1 MNVGLVRF
9 AEPLALI
16 ALVLV
21 PLLAALVW
29 FEARRRRQA
38 DARYGGS
45 SALRLGTSPARRAA
59 QGAMLVAAAALLII
73 AAARPQ
79 WGHQETEAEQR
90 GIDIAVVLDVSRS
103 MTATDIAPSRARAAA
118 AGLRDMLGHLDGNR
132 VALVTFA
139 GTAFTRS
146 PLTVDLPALA
156 NLVDRA
162 QNDSPLVQAG
172 TDLRVAIE
180 SAVLLLSVTDR
191 AQTQVIVLISDG
203 EDLGADVQS
212 AIERANAQGIAIHTV
227 FAATETPTAL
237 PAASGGTDQTRGDPR
252 NLTAIARGTGGTTRD
267 VRGMAGLA
275 VDFRRL
281 QQTQFQTA
289 QTRAP
294 RDHFSWFIGGALVLL
309 LAQAA
314 LPTSTESRLLP
325 RVRLP
330 QSLRSRRARRGAAGI
345 AMSAIIVMLTGC
357 TTVLGTDAYRRVE
370 AGNGLYNAGQFDR
383 ALQEYTVAAG
393 LEPNDLAIQYNLANA
408 LYRLGRYEETL
419 RTVDAALAKH
429 PEATLST
436 RLLYTAGNAAMQRE
450 DYERARAAY
459 RQALRQDAEDMDAKA
474 NLELVLR
481 RIAPPPT
488 PTPTPPPG
496 QDGQGQQGQQGQGQ
510 QPGQPGQPGQQGQ
523 PGQPGE
529 QGQPGQQPGQPGG
542 GGGGQAQPGGAGQPG
557 GQGAGSNPST
567 PGSPSATDP
576 DGSRAAL
583 NAANAALEA
592 ALAQL
597 GPEVSPEEAANIL
610 ALAQRANDLGGLAPR
625 NPRGGVPAR

>member
-1 MNVGLVRF
+1 MTIGLVRF

-16 ALVLV
+16 ALLFV
-21 PLLAALVW
+21 PLLAGLVW

-38 DARYGGS
+38 NARYGGS
-45 SALRLGTSPARRAA
+45 SALRLGAAPARRAV
-59 QGAMLVAAAALLII
+59 QGTLLVAAVALLII

-90 GIDIAVVLDVSRS
+90 GIDVAVVLDVSRS
-103 MTATDIAPSRARAAA
+103 MTATDVAPSRARAAA

-212 AIERANAQGIAIHTV
+212 AIERANQQGIAIHTV
-227 FAATETPTAL
+227 FAATENPTAL
-237 PAASGGTDQTRGDPR
+237 PASSGGTDLTRGDPR

-289 QTRAP
+289 QTRAS

-309 LAQAA
+309 LTQAA
-314 LPTSTESRLLP
+314 LPTSSESRLLP
-325 RVRLP
+325 RVRMP
-330 QSLRSRRARRGAAGI
+330 RFGRSRRAAAGV
-345 AMSAIIVMLTGC
+345 ALSAIVVMLTGC
-357 TTVLGTDAYRRVE
+357 VAVSGTEAYRRVE
-370 AGNGLYNAGQFDR
+370 AGNGLYSAGQFDR
-383 ALQEYTVAAG
+383 ALQEYTAAAG
-393 LEPNDLAIQYNLANA
+393 LDPNDLAIQYNLANA

-419 RTVDAALAKH
+419 STIDAALAKN
-429 PEATLST
+429 PE
-436 RLLYTAGNAAMQRE
+436 
-450 DYERARAAY
+450 
-459 RQALRQDAEDMDAKA
+459 
-474 NLELVLR
+474 
-481 RIAPPPT
+481 
-488 PTPTPPPG
+488 
-496 QDGQGQQGQQGQGQ
+496 
-510 QPGQPGQPGQQGQ
+510 
-523 PGQPGE
+523 
-529 QGQPGQQPGQPGG
+529 
-542 GGGGQAQPGGAGQPG
+542 
-557 GQGAGSNPST
+557 
-567 PGSPSATDP
+567 
-576 DGSRAAL
+576 
-583 NAANAALEA
+583 
-592 ALAQL
+592 
-597 GPEVSPEEAANIL
+597 
-610 ALAQRANDLGGLAPR
+610 
-625 NPRGGVPAR
+625 

>member
-1 MNVGLVRF
+1 MTIGLVRF

-16 ALVLV
+16 ALLLV

-29 FEARRRRQA
+29 FETRRRRQA
-38 DARYGGS
+38 NARYGGS
-45 SALRLGTSPARRAA
+45 SALRIGASPVRRMTQGT
-59 QGAMLVAAAALLII
+59 MLAAAVALLIL

-79 WGHQETEAEQR
+79 WGYEETEAEQR

-103 MTATDIAPSRARAAA
+103 MTATDITPSRARAAA
-118 AGLRDMLGHLDGNR
+118 SGLRDMLGHLDGNR

-172 TDLRVAIE
+172 TDLRVAVE

-212 AIERANAQGIAIHTV
+212 AIERANDQHIAIHTV
-227 FAATETPTAL
+227 FAATENPTAL
-237 PAASGGTDQTRGDPR
+237 PASSGGTDLTRGDPR
-252 NLTAIARGTGGTTRD
+252 NLAAIARGTGGTTRD

-289 QTRAP
+289 STRAP

-314 LPTSTESRLLP
+314 LPTSSETSLLP
-325 RVRLP
+325 RVRVP
-330 QSLRSRRARRGAAGI
+330 HALRTGRARSAAAGV
-345 AMSAIIVMLTGC
+345 ALSAILVMLTGC
-357 TTVLGTDAYRRVE
+357 TTVLGTDAYQRVE
-370 AGNGLYNAGQFDR
+370 AGNRLYNAGQFDR
-383 ALQEYTVAAG
+383 ALQEYTAAAG
-393 LEPNDLAIQYNLANA
+393 IEPNDLAIQYNMANA
-408 LYRLGRYEETL
+408 LYRLARYEETL
-419 RTVDAALAKH
+419 RLVDAALAKH

-450 DYERARAAY
+450 DFERARTAY
-459 RQALRQDAEDMDAKA
+459 RQALRQDAEDLDAKA

-481 RIAPPPT
+481 RIAPPAS
-488 PTPTPPPG
+488 TPTPPPG
-496 QDGQGQQGQQGQGQ
+496 QDGQPGQQGQGQ

-523 PGQPGE
+523 PGE
-529 QGQPGQQPGQPGG
+529 QPGQGQGQPGG
-542 GGGGQAQPGGAGQPG
+542 GGGGQGQPDGAGQPG
-557 GQGAGSNPST
+557 GRGSGSNPTT
-567 PGSPSATDP
+567 PGPRSPNDP
-576 DGSRAAL
+576 DGTRAAL
-583 NAANAALEA
+583 SAANAALEA

-625 NPRGGVPAR
+625 SPRGGVPAR